1 MTLFSDCKVNNLL
14 TIHRYIPMAAKVLM
28 ELMVRLSSR
37 FKFSSKANTLDAP
50 PPGHDPIAINPNPV
64 TGSIPIISAIARA
77 TCNEDDTRMTQ
88 TVSA

>member
-1 MTLFSDCKVNNLL
+1 
-14 TIHRYIPMAAKVLM
+14 MAAKVLM

-37 FKFSSKANTLDAP
+37 FKSISKANTLDAP

-77 TCNEDDTRMTQ
+77 TCNEVHTWLIQSPVRHKPSRILVPLMP
-88 TVSA
+88 VYMYEYI